1 MILKIEVSLEHIV
14 MTPDYPLTPSW
25 ISFTSFIN
33 LKIEVSFEPIIM
45 IFDFPSTLSLILR

>member
-1 MILKIEVSLEHIV
+1 MALFLEYDIW
-14 MTPDYPLTPSW
+14 Y
-25 ISFTSFIN
+25 SFNSFIN